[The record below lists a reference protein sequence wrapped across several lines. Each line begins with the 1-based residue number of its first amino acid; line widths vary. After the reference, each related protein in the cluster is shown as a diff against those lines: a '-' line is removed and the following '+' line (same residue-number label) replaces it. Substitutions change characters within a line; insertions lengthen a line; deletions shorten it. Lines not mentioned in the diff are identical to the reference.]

1 MMRGRNFIATWLVG
15 AAIALALLLGGL
27 GTAAEEAEE
36 ERVPPPP
43 LPEEVLKDPKVI
55 STGEELW
62 KDQCAHCHGSRAYP
76 GKAPKLQPRRYKP
89 EFVWDRVYNG
99 FRGMPPWKDVYT
111 DEEVVAIVAY
121 VMSDDF
127 FP

>member
-1 MMRGRNFIATWLVG
+1 MTAPCFTFGRGFAGALVAFMLL
-15 AAIALALLLGGL
+15 AAAFGS
-27 GTAAEEAEE
+27 AAEETEE
-36 ERVPPPP
+36 KRVPPPP
-43 LPEEVLKDPKVI
+43 LPAKVLNDPKII
-55 STGEELW
+55 SNGEALW
-62 KDQCAHCHGSRAYP
+62 KEQCVHCHGARAYP
-76 GKAPKLQPRRYKP
+76 GKAPKLQPRQYKP
-89 EFVWDRVYNG
+89 EFVWDRIYNG